1 MLILVYCGTLHL
13 LKSYT
18 LLFAVIWRFT
28 AEHEKLRPFLL
39 AEGFFEYLTNGPW
52 LASPLQKLNIVGPQD
67 FLFISLI
74 FFCFILKLR
83 LSSAQNNKLELKR
96 RWQGI
101 AGQVC
106 KNGRKEQKLRKRVK
120 MRKQAVDL
128 SLHHFAPPAPE
139 LMCAPRQSG
148 KRENSRKER
157 GEKTRSCKI
166 RAVQRLR
173 RRHSCNVHQ
182 GERIEKSV
190 RNFAILDK
198 QR

>member
-1 MLILVYCGTLHL
+1 MQDKCAKMGE
-13 LKSYT
+13 KS
-18 LLFAVIWRFT
+18 
-28 AEHEKLRPFLL
+28 K
-39 AEGFFEYLTNGPW
+39 
-52 LASPLQKLNIVGPQD
+52 
-67 FLFISLI
+67 
-74 FFCFILKLR
+74 
-83 LSSAQNNKLELKR
+83 
-96 RWQGI
+96 
-101 AGQVC
+101 
-106 KNGRKEQKLRKRVK
+106 KLRKRVK

-166 RAVQRLR
+166 RAVQRLL